1 MPAAKLKISLVGNLL
16 QNDGKGD
23 VVPLVVL
30 RLSAM
35 LWCILVSL
43 AADAGEAFPRGEFPQ
58 AYRNSNV
65 AASATVWYCASSG
78 HSSILCRLGSTGA
91 EASPPQSARNSQLPV
106 AARKIIDD
114 PDRLAGWRV
123 EIPLLAPPFDFEL
136 VGQLAEY
143 VMCGNREA
151 CGVIFGETLA
161 QLDQLVRQ
169 HEAQV
174 LAGSQISLRASA
186 L

>member
-1 MPAAKLKISLVGNLL
+1 
-16 QNDGKGD
+16 
-23 VVPLVVL
+23 
-30 RLSAM
+30 M
-35 LWCILVSL
+35 LWFILVSF
-43 AADAGEAFPRGEFPQ
+43 AADAGDAFPRGEFPH
-58 AYRNSNV
+58 AYRNRNV
-65 AASATVWYCASSG
+65 AVTATIWYCASSG

-91 EASPPQSARNSQLPV
+91 HTSRPQLVRNSTLP
-106 AARKIIDD
+106 AAAKRVIDE
-114 PDRLAGWRV
+114 PDMLTGWRV

-169 HEAQV
+169 HEAHL
-174 LAGSQISLRASA
+174 LAASQISLRASA